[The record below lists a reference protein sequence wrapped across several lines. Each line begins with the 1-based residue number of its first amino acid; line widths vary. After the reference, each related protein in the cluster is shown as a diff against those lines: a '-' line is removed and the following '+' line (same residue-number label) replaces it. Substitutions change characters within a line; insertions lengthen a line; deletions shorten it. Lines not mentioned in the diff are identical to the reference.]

1 MNSCTRV
8 PRFESRQKRER
19 KQETR
24 EDEMFKFKTFKFQEV
39 QMNFR
44 RNFREGKKLKILT
57 KQIRKLKT
65 KLQLKIYIFLFYL
78 VKVTINTSVVQLA
91 AQTVEC
97 SSQEMTFRSIIWT
110 SFSFQDLP
118 HYLSKEIGQRFYTQ
132 RSANPSYDFQTVR
145 ARIWRYMYI
154 VWPSLISIVNC
165 SRISLVPKWFRGKI
179 GKTLE

>member
-8 PRFESRQKRER
+8 PRFKSRQKRER
-19 KQETR
+19 KQEMTR
-24 EDEMFKFKTFKFQEV
+24 CLRSRLSSFKKCKWIWDGTSEK
-39 QMNFR
+39 
-44 RNFREGKKLKILT
+44 GKNWRFWQNKWENS
-57 KQIRKLKT
+57 RT

-165 SRISLVPKWFRGKI
+165 SRISLVP
-179 GKTLE
+179 